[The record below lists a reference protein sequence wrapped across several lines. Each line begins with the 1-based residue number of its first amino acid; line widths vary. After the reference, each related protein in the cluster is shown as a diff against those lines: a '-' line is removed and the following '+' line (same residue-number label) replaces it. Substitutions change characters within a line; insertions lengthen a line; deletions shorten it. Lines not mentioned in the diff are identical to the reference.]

1 MTVEPV
7 IRDDLAGLRAKG
19 GERALGV
26 STPSSPGG
34 CPDRLGDPAHAGRWS
49 YRRVEGQHTLAIL
62 IDLPTGHA
70 GGPVLM
76 DSRSIRIFSGLGGHY
91 HGASIAENV
100 TNRAY
105 DGVSPAI
112 NPADTPH

>member
-1 MTVEPV
+1 
-7 IRDDLAGLRAKG
+7 
-19 GERALGV
+19 
-26 STPSSPGG
+26 
-34 CPDRLGDPAHAGRWS
+34 
-49 YRRVEGQHTLAIL
+49 
-62 IDLPTGHA
+62 
-70 GGPVLM
+70 M
-76 DSRSIRIFSGLGGHY
+76 DSRSIRIVSGLGGHY